1 MALRSFNASCD
12 RKFRKKINPHT
23 QSQQLHLAGVAG
35 GCTKATEH
43 SQGVE
48 GDLWA
53 TPLGQTFSLS
63 GVFLG
68 LQQLK
73 HQKSLKT
80 PNHHP
85 SWLF

>member
-1 MALRSFNASCD
+1 M
-12 RKFRKKINPHT
+12 
-23 QSQQLHLAGVAG
+23 
-35 GCTKATEH
+35 
-43 SQGVE
+43 E

-53 TPLGQTFSLS
+53 TLLGQTFSLS
-63 GVFLG
+63 GVFLE

-85 SWLF
+85 AGCFKHLPVDFSQLSGVSHARAALHGTHLVGAQQILLR